1 MEMKQAADAA
11 TVLRKNRSITVYKLQ
26 KLRAMRAM
34 KKRKERQHLL
44 KLKPPRHDVQE
55 EETKII
61 SRSDSAQ
68 QLMACPA
75 QSA

>member
-11 TVLRKNRSITVYKLQ
+11 TVLRKNRAITVYKLQ

-34 KKRKERQHLL
+34 KKRKERQQL
-44 KLKPPRHDVQE
+44 KLKPRHDVVQE

-61 SRSDSAQ
+61 VRADSAQ
-68 QLMACPA
+68 QLVACPA